1 MSSSTACIARD
12 VSPATTRSTI
22 LGSHL
27 LGWETQPALQNLKTF
42 EVGAALQVCCS
53 VICSTG
59 SWRNVKMPKDE
70 LDDDFEDF

>member
-42 EVGAALQVCCS
+42 EVGAACAGMVFCDLFNWILEERQDAK
-53 VICSTG
+53 
-59 SWRNVKMPKDE
+59 R
-70 LDDDFEDF
+70 